1 MLEKVEILRQSNEL
15 LNRKCLKNSHNWTRA
30 RFLKRE
36 KKKETESHPESHLL
50 LLVVTDR
57 IEEKRVTGEL
67 LVLVK
72 KRYEVLSVVYSQR
85 SRL

>member
-36 KKKETESHPESHLL
+36 KKKGTESHPESHLLL

-67 LVLVK
+67 LVLV
-72 KRYEVLSVVYSQR
+72 RDSVKSYP
-85 SRL
+85 